1 MLSTI
6 IWILLLAGLLINGYY
21 KTVLAMFILP
31 IFIIVYAFLNVASAI
46 KDSAT
51 SSGGS
56 QEVAH
61 LSLGGSQEAAD
72 LSSVEA
78 TPLPAPS
85 PVLSQPTCICVKNF
99 KGKCI
104 INNGKCK
111 TPDGTLCSHC
121 PACICLKNPNGKC
134 KKKIILG
141 KYKCITKNM
150 AKCSQC
156 PQTSGS

>member
-31 IFIIVYAFLNVASAI
+31 IFIIVYAYLSVASAI

-56 QEVAH
+56 QD
-61 LSLGGSQEAAD
+61 AAD
-72 LSSVEA
+72 LTSVEA

-85 PVLSQPTCICVKNF
+85 PVLSQPTCICVKNL

-104 INNGKCK
+104 INNGRCK
-111 TPDGTLCSHC
+111 TSDGTLCSHC
-121 PACICLKNPNGKC
+121 PACICRKMSNGKC
-134 KKKIILG
+134 MKRLHPITKKNI
-141 KYKCITKNM
+141 CITENN
-150 AKCSQC
+150 AKCPQC
-156 PQTSGS
+156 PASGI

>member
-31 IFIIVYAFLNVASAI
+31 IFIIVYAFLSADSAI

-51 SSGGS
+51 SSGGG
-56 QEVAH
+56 QD
-61 LSLGGSQEAAD
+61 AAD

-85 PVLSQPTCICVKNF
+85 PVLSQPTC
-99 KGKCI
+99 KCRKMS
-104 INNGKCK
+104 NGKCRK
-111 TPDGTLCSHC
+111 RQHPITKKYICITRNNTKCPQC
-121 PACICLKNPNGKC
+121 PA
-134 KKKIILG
+134 
-141 KYKCITKNM
+141 
-150 AKCSQC
+150 
-156 PQTSGS
+156 SGGI